1 MPSPFEMMGVF
12 FEGRPTS
19 LPSPTSLTSLTCP
32 TCPTR
37 LTRLT
42 RLTCW
47 ACLTCWVGGLWLG
60 ALLAFFEGGFILGG
74 MGKRRRTGR
83 RSV

>member
-1 MPSPFEMMGVF
+1 MMGVF
-12 FEGRPTS
+12 FEGR
-19 LPSPTSLTSLTCP
+19 PTSLTSLTCP
-32 TCPTR
+32 TCPTC
-37 LTRLT
+37 LT

-47 ACLTCWVGGLWLG
+47 ACLTGLGGLWLG
-60 ALLAFFEGGFILGG
+60 ALLAFFEGEFILGG

>member
-1 MPSPFEMMGVF
+1 MMGVF
-12 FEGRPTS
+12 FGGAS
-19 LPSPTSLTSLTCP
+19 DQSDQSDLSDSSDLPGLSGLSDLPGLSD
-32 TCPTR
+32 
-37 LTRLT
+37 
-42 RLTCW
+42 W
-47 ACLTCWVGGLWLG
+47 FFGGGLWLG

>member
-1 MPSPFEMMGVF
+1 MGVF
-12 FEGRPTS
+12 FWWAR
-19 LPSPTSLTSLTCP
+19 LTSLTSP
-32 TCPTR
+32 TC
-37 LTRLT
+37 LTRP
-42 RLTCW
+42 TCLACL
-47 ACLTCWVGGLWLG
+47 ACLTGWGGWFG

>member
-1 MPSPFEMMGVF
+1 MVGVF
-12 FEGRPTS
+12 FGGAR
-19 LPSPTSLTSLTCP
+19 LTSLTSLTCP
-32 TCPTR
+32 TC
-37 LTRLT
+37 LT
-42 RLTCW
+42 RLTCR
-47 ACLTCWVGGLWLG
+47 ACRAGWGWGLWLG

>member
-1 MPSPFEMMGVF
+1 MMGVF
-12 FEGRPTS
+12 FGGAS
-19 LPSPTSLTSLTCP
+19 DLSDQSDLSDLSDSSDLLGLSDLPGLSDWL
-32 TCPTR
+32 
-37 LTRLT
+37 
-42 RLTCW
+42 
-47 ACLTCWVGGLWLG
+47 GGLWLG

>member
-1 MPSPFEMMGVF
+1 MMGVF
-12 FEGRPTS
+12 FGGAS
-19 LPSPTSLTSLTCP
+19 DQSDQSDSSDSSDLLGLSDLPGLSDWL
-32 TCPTR
+32 
-37 LTRLT
+37 
-42 RLTCW
+42 
-47 ACLTCWVGGLWLG
+47 GGLWFG

>member
-1 MPSPFEMMGVF
+1 MMGVF
-12 FEGRPTS
+12 FWGGR
-19 LPSPTSLTSLTCP
+19 PTSLTSLTC
-32 TCPTR
+32 
-37 LTRLT
+37 LT

-47 ACLTCWVGGLWLG
+47 ACLTCRACLTGWVGGLWLG

>member
-1 MPSPFEMMGVF
+1 MIGVF
-12 FEGRPTS
+12 FDGRPTS
-19 LPSPTSLTSLTCP
+19 LTSLTSLTCP
-32 TCPTR
+32 
-37 LTRLT
+37 T

-47 ACLTCWVGGLWLG
+47 ACLTCRACLAGWVGGLWLG

>member
-1 MPSPFEMMGVF
+1 MMGVF
-12 FEGRPTS
+12 LGGR
-19 LPSPTSLTSLTCP
+19 PTSLTSLTS
-32 TCPTR
+32 
-37 LTRLT
+37 LTRPT

-47 ACLTCWVGGLWLG
+47 ACLACLTGWRGWLG

>member
-1 MPSPFEMMGVF
+1 MMGVF
-12 FEGRPTS
+12 LGGRPT
-19 LPSPTSLTSLTCP
+19 SPTSLTC
-32 TCPTR
+32 
-37 LTRLT
+37 LT

-47 ACLTCWVGGLWLG
+47 ACLTCRACLTGWVGGLWLG

>member
-1 MPSPFEMMGVF
+1 MMGVF

-19 LPSPTSLTSLTCP
+19 LTSLTSLTCP
-32 TCPTR
+32 
-37 LTRLT
+37 T

-47 ACLTCWVGGLWLG
+47 ACLTCRACLTGWVGGLWLG
-60 ALLAFFEGGFILGG
+60 ALLAFFEGEFILGG

>member
-1 MPSPFEMMGVF
+1 MMGVF
-12 FEGRPTS
+12 FGGGR
-19 LPSPTSLTSLTCP
+19 PTSLTSLTCP
-32 TCPTR
+32 T
-37 LTRLT
+37 
-42 RLTCW
+42 RLTCLTCR
-47 ACLTCWVGGLWLG
+47 ACLTGWVGGLWLG

>member
-1 MPSPFEMMGVF
+1 MVGVF
-12 FEGRPTS
+12 FGGRLTCLTS
-19 LPSPTSLTSLTCP
+19 PTSLTCP
-32 TCPTR
+32 TR
-37 LTRLT
+37 LTCLT
-42 RLTCW
+42 CLICW
-47 ACLTCWVGGLWLG
+47 ACLTGWRGWLG

>member
-1 MPSPFEMMGVF
+1 MMGVF
-12 FEGRPTS
+12 LGGR
-19 LPSPTSLTSLTCP
+19 PTSLTSLTSP
-32 TCPTR
+32 TSLTCPTR
-37 LTRLT
+37 LTC
-42 RLTCW
+42 LTCR
-47 ACLTCWVGGLWLG
+47 ACLTGWRGWLG

>member
-1 MPSPFEMMGVF
+1 MMGVF
-12 FEGRPTS
+12 LGGRPTS
-19 LPSPTSLTSLTCP
+19 LTSPTSLTCP
-32 TCPTR
+32 T
-37 LTRLT
+37 
-42 RLTCW
+42 RLTCLTCRT
-47 ACLTCWVGGLWLG
+47 CLTGWGGWLG

>member
-1 MPSPFEMMGVF
+1 MMGVF

-19 LPSPTSLTSLTCP
+19 PTSR
-32 TCPTR
+32 TR

-47 ACLTCWVGGLWLG
+47 ACLTGWVGGLWLG
-60 ALLAFFEGGFILGG
+60 VLLAFFEGEFILGG

>member
-1 MPSPFEMMGVF
+1 MMGVF
-12 FEGRPTS
+12 FEGAS
-19 LPSPTSLTSLTCP
+19 DQSDQSDLSDSSDLLGLSDLPGLSDWLGL
-32 TCPTR
+32 
-37 LTRLT
+37 
-42 RLTCW
+42 
-47 ACLTCWVGGLWLG
+47 GGLWLG